1 MHFTAGTGGGFLG
14 VDPDG
19 LVEELGCLLAS
30 RLRIFRLHSLR
41 TWLKKKKKKRIE
53 ISAFI
58 ENESAEYP

>member
-1 MHFTAGTGGGFLG
+1 MHFITGTGGGFLG

-41 TWLKKKKKKRIE
+41 T
-53 ISAFI
+53 
-58 ENESAEYP
+58 

>member
-1 MHFTAGTGGGFLG
+1 MHFIAGTGGGFLG

-41 TWLKKKKKKRIE
+41 TWLKKKKKKIIE
-53 ISAFI
+53 IYAYI